1 MEKIRTIVI
10 LSEERFRKEYRHLL
24 GKLDFVRI
32 ELELLN
38 SQDGFGVEA
47 IEEITNFEPE
57 LFLVD
62 LPKERSEGL
71 RILSQLHRQFLNAPK
86 LAAGDTYDS
95 MFLIEMMRLGVKEFL
110 PRPVSAE
117 RLKEACQRI
126 YKSIYSQ
133 GKEKHPATILSFFGS
148 QGGSGSTSIATNVAV
163 SLSRLSKKKVLIV
176 DLDTELGDVSGF
188 FGVKENKYLIQASHD
203 KAYLDPRQVSEA
215 IIGHEKSNVDLLSL
229 SDGNARRY
237 QPSIG
242 EIKTLLNFLQNDYD
256 YILLD
261 TNNMFEDKT
270 VAALDVSHI
279 VFLISKCNLPS
290 LRNAQR
296 VLQVFDKLG
305 YSKNKVRVVVNRYS
319 NTDEIRLKNVEKVL
333 RLDVFW
339 SIPND
344 FKSIIQ
350 SIQAGEPLTQR
361 SRTIPLAKSFYEMS
375 ARVLGIQLE
384 KTRKTPGGGLMIPAK
399 KSLPLTTL
407 DLLKS

>member
-1 MEKIRTIVI
+1 MEKIKTVII

-24 GKLDFVRI
+24 SKLDFARI

-38 SQDGFGVEA
+38 SQEGLGDEA
-47 IEEITNFEPE
+47 IEEISNFDPE

-62 LPKERSEGL
+62 LPKERSDGL
-71 RILSQLHRQFLNAPK
+71 RILNQLHRHFLHIPMV
-86 LAAGDTYDS
+86 AAGDSYDS

-110 PRPVSAE
+110 PRPASAE

-133 GKEKHPATILSFFGS
+133 IREKHPATILSFFGS

-163 SLSRLSKKKVLIV
+163 SLSKLSKKKVLIV
-176 DLDTELGDVSGF
+176 DLDTELGDVAGF
-188 FGVKENKYLIQASHD
+188 FGVKENKYLIQAVPD
-203 KAYLDPRQVSEA
+203 KAYLDPRQASGV
-215 IIGHEKSNVDLLSL
+215 IINHEKSNVDLLSL
-229 SDGNARRY
+229 SDGNARKY

-279 VFLISKCNLPS
+279 VFLVSKCSLPA

-296 VLQVFDKLG
+296 VLHVFDKLG
-305 YSKNKVRVVVNRYS
+305 YSKTKVRLIVNRYS

-333 RLDVFW
+333 RFDVFW

-344 FKSIIQ
+344 FRAIIQ

-361 SRTIPLAKSFYEMS
+361 SRTIPLAKSFYEMT

-384 KTRKTPGGGLMIPAK
+384 KMPRTPGGGLMIPATR
-399 KSLPLTTL
+399 SLPITTL
-407 DLLKS
+407 NLLKS